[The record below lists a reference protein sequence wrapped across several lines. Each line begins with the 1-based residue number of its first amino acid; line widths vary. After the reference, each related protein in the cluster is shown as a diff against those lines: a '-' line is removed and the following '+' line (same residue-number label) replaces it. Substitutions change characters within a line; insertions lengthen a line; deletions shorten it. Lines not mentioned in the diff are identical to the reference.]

1 LATPIDEDAFL
12 HKGIHELLDIAENK
26 GDYFGIDEVQF
37 GLAESESMLEVNMKP
52 LDEFKVER
60 CTVALSRPESVSS

>member
-1 LATPIDEDAFL
+1 MKMRSFIKEPTSCSTY
-12 HKGIHELLDIAENK
+12 AENK
-26 GDYFGIDEVQF
+26 GDYFGINEVQL
-37 GLAESESMLEVNMKP
+37 GLAESESMVEVDVKP